1 MYTFSRLFL
10 MHVIDVQV
18 TKNNT
23 SKVLSTALNNNDLQT
38 AVLY

>member
-1 MYTFSRLFL
+1 

-23 SKVLSTALNNNDLQT
+23 SKVLSTALNNDLQT